1 MTINV
6 YIVGR
11 LVRIHAAFTT
21 AAGAFIDP
29 EIVMLTYK
37 NPSGIETTLTYPTD
51 AALVKDSVGNYHVDI
66 DANVAGMW
74 YVRGHSTGL
83 GQTAEESQFLILA
96 SAF

>member
-1 MTINV
+1 MTINT
-6 YIVGR
+6 YIVGK

-29 EIVMLTYK
+29 EIVTLK
-37 NPSGIETTLTYPTD
+37 HKDPLGVETTLTYPTD

-66 DANVAGMW
+66 DAEIAGMW
-74 YVRGHSTGL
+74 YVRWYSTGL
-83 GQTAEESQFLILA
+83 GQTAEESQFLVLT